1 MQQELP
7 PAVSV
12 QPLSAS
18 SLCARPL
25 AAVRAELWGS
35 GSGPF
40 LPSMQSFLVALKVK
54 KKKRKEKKTNS
65 SGAQRREQ
73 SRGTRGECSSVLFF
87 IGKAGF
93 QESGN
98 DGEEEQNLCEGTSW
112 AVFLLVGLLRWCVW
126 MSTCAF

>member
-1 MQQELP
+1 M
-7 PAVSV
+7 

-35 GSGPF
+35 GSGPV
-40 LPSMQSFLVALKVK
+40 LPSIQSFLVALKVK
-54 KKKRKEKKTNS
+54 KKKKRKKTNS

-73 SRGTRGECSSVLFF
+73 SRGTGGECSWVLFF

-93 QESGN
+93 QESGD
-98 DGEEEQNLCEGTSW
+98 DGGRRAESLRGTESGS
-112 AVFLLVGLLRWCVW
+112 VPVGGCRVW